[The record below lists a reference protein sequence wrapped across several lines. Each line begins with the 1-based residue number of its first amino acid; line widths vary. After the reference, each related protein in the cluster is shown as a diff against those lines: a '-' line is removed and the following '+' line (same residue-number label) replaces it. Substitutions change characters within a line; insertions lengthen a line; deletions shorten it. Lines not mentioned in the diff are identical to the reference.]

1 MKEAIVCLNIHM
13 FLILVI
19 YFFLQSTTTAHSV
32 SEFRLQKQ
40 ITYQVDSQGNAKVD
54 QLINLQNNFS
64 TIYAKE
70 YNLTI
75 DKLNISDVTATDS
88 LGNILKSVEQTNDQT
103 TISLQF
109 NQPTTNRN
117 DTTDFSVT
125 YHIDNFAIN
134 QGSIWKIDL
143 PQHPSSTQDQVSITL
158 KIPVSFGN
166 LAYSSI
172 SANPHT
178 EGNYQLIQ
186 IPQSLAS
193 KNISFAFGQTQLFNF
208 TINYFLNNDQ
218 DQTQTLSV
226 PILPNTATQ
235 DIIFTTIDP
244 EPNNV
249 TIDNDGNFLAQ
260 YKLDANQSLDIYTSG
275 QIQVHSPDSSFPVT
289 SPANYY
295 TLPQQFWPTTDQ
307 TILSISSKLNTPR
320 QIYDYV
326 LDKLD
331 YDFDQIANARR
342 KSPLETLN
350 QPQNSLCTDFTDL
363 FVTLARS
370 ISIPSREIQGIVYTT
385 NPKLQ
390 AKNIKGDLLHAWP
403 QFWNTQTNSWQSV
416 DPTWQETTN
425 GTDYFDSID
434 LNHIV
439 LVFHGKNDQ
448 LPLAPGSYKQDSSQK
463 SITITPTNTA
473 IDKQLHDPQISLNK
487 SILTIHNPN
496 SNTLVNI
503 NISST
508 NTNFNHT
515 IPLLPPYSTNQLDI
529 SILDQIG
536 SALPKNKN
544 VSLTLKVD
552 QNQST
557 QLELINPYHPKYFI
571 IALSGLVLLLSLS
584 GIIILKLI

>member
-1 MKEAIVCLNIHM
+1 M

-19 YFFLQSTTTAHSV
+19 YFFLQSTRQVHSV
-32 SEFRLQKQ
+32 SEFSLQKQ
-40 ITYQVDSQGNAKVD
+40 ITYQIDSQGNAQVD
-54 QLINLQNNFS
+54 QLVKLQNNFS

-75 DKLNISDVTATDS
+75 DKLNIKNVSATDK
-88 LGNILKSVEQTNDQT
+88 LGNILKSVQQTNDRT

-109 NQPTTNRN
+109 NQPTTNKN
-117 DTTDFSVT
+117 NTTDFSVS
-125 YHIDNFAIN
+125 YHIDNFAVN

-143 PQHPSSTQDQVSITL
+143 PQHPSSTQDQISITL
-158 KIPVSFGN
+158 KVPVSFGK
-166 LAYSSI
+166 LAYSSV

-178 EGNYQLIQ
+178 EGDYQIIQ

-226 PILPNTATQ
+226 PILPDTATQ
-235 DIIFTTIDP
+235 DIIFSTIDP
-244 EPNNV
+244 KPQNV
-249 TIDNDGNFLAQ
+249 TIDDDGNFLAQ
-260 YKLDANQSLDIYTSG
+260 YKLNANQSLNIYTSG
-275 QIQVHSPDSSFPVT
+275 QIQVHSPNSSFFSVI
-289 SPANYY
+289 PADYY
-295 TLPQQFWPTTDQ
+295 TLPQQYWPTTNHA
-307 TILSISSKLNTPR
+307 ILSISANLDTPR

-326 LDKLD
+326 IDKLD

-363 FVTLARS
+363 FITLARS
-370 ISIPSREIQGIVYTT
+370 NSIPSREIQGIVYTT

-403 QFWNTQTNSWQSV
+403 QFWNHQTNSWQSV

-439 LVFHGKNDQ
+439 LVIHGKNDQ
-448 LPLAPGSYKQDSSQK
+448 LPLAPGSYKQNPSQK
-463 SITITPTNTA
+463 SITITPTNTTL
-473 IDKQLHDPQISLNK
+473 DKQFQDPQISLNM
-487 SILTIHNPN
+487 STLTVQNPN
-496 SNTLVNI
+496 SNSLTNI
-503 NISST
+503 NVSNT

-515 IPLLPPYSTNQLDI
+515 IPLLPPYSTNQINI
-529 SILDQIG
+529 SKLNRVS

-552 QNQST
+552 QNQPS

-571 IALSGLVLLLSLS
+571 IAISSLILLLSLS